1 MNSKTFGEKKEAK
14 QLTERERERERKNL
28 HEGESGSVVWV

>member
-1 MNSKTFGEKKEAK
+1 MNSKTFGEKKEAE
-14 QLTERERERERKNL
+14 QLTERERERKNL